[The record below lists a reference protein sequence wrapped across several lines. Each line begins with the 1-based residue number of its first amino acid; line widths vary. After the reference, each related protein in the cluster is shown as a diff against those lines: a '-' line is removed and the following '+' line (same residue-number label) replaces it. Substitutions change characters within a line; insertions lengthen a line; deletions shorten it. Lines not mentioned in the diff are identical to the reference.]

1 MDLFR
6 RRILAVLLSV
16 LCTSVAAQPAPPA
29 ELDYGDVYAK
39 GITFAAFLDKAESRR
54 DEWHAHYNDA
64 AVTAEMMTRMR
75 ALPERRR
82 LLVVAEDWCG
92 DSVNTVPYL
101 ARLVDAA
108 PERLEMRLIDSKAG
122 RRVMEAHRTPDGR
135 AATPTIVVLGEDG
148 RVLGAWTERPA
159 ALRAWLDQEKAGA
172 SSASSGEALHDRRMK
187 WYAEDAGKATVDETA
202 AILAR

>member
-1 MDLFR
+1 MALLAR
-6 RRILAVLLSV
+6 RLLAVLITM
-16 LCTSVAAQPAPPA
+16 LCGSAAAQAAPPP
-29 ELDYGDVYAK
+29 ELDYADVYAK
-39 GITFAAFLDKAESRR
+39 GITFDAFLAKADSRR

-64 AVTAEMMTRMR
+64 AVTPDMMTRMR
-75 ALPERRR
+75 ALPQRRR

-122 RRVMEAHRTPDGR
+122 RGVMEAHRTPDGR
-135 AATPTIVVLGEDG
+135 AATPTIVVLAEDG

-159 ALRAWLDQEKAGA
+159 ALRAWLDQQKAGDTRA
-172 SSASSGEALHDRRMK
+172 PSDEALHDRRVK
-187 WYAEDAGKATVDETA
+187 WYADDAGKATVEETA
-202 AILAR
+202 AIVAR